1 MGSDVSSGPWCRRL
15 TPGHERRGLFVL
27 SGSNTSPRLVESLRV
42 QANGSIS
49 FQCCHNGM
57 DNTSRILE
65 SMHVNVSDSL
75 SLFQDAEA
83 HCDCEVLNLI

>member
-1 MGSDVSSGPWCRRL
+1 
-15 TPGHERRGLFVL
+15 
-27 SGSNTSPRLVESLRV
+27 
-42 QANGSIS
+42 
-49 FQCCHNGM
+49 M